1 MLDPLPYLVEILF
14 MDEAS
19 RELNELELTIVAID
33 EPEAEQL
40 AERLIASLGITL
52 PNAQYNCKGV
62 TPDGN

>member
-33 EPEAEQL
+33 
-40 AERLIASLGITL
+40 
-52 PNAQYNCKGV
+52 
-62 TPDGN
+62 